1 MKSINK
7 IIDNPFELY
16 HDEELIFKAREII
29 FDIRNI
35 PFNHDVTPIIQ
46 EIFKTREVFMNS
58 CINEKNNGSR
68 ESSNKMNARMA
79 LLNALSQLIKLLYVE
94 REETVEVLNN
104 SWSMLAK
111 N

>member
-1 MKSINK
+1 MKSSSKNIE
-7 IIDNPFELY
+7 NPFELY
-16 HDEELIFKAREII
+16 HDEELIMKARELI

-46 EIFKTREVFMNS
+46 EIFKTREVFMNA
-58 CINEKNNGSR
+58 CINEKNNGQRDST
-68 ESSNKMNARMA
+68 NKINARMA
-79 LLNALSQLIKLLYVE
+79 LLNAINQLIKLLYVE
-94 REETVEVLNN
+94 REETEETLNN